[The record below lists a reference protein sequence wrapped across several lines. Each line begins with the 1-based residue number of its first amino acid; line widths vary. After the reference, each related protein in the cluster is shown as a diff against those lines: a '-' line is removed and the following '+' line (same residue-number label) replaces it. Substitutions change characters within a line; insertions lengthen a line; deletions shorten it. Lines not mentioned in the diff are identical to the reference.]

1 MEQAG
6 GTPPARGAQSAMANV
21 TFLSMS
27 LPRAITVSVP
37 DRNRSTLLSL
47 ARRYG
52 VPLRCSCGQRG
63 CDTCA
68 SCAVKVAPVRATRKS
83 AMHLD
88 SDEREALRRA
98 GKLTAAQSRARALVT
113 SSPFWRLACRYVP
126 GGDDVWVA
134 F

>member
-1 MEQAG
+1 MPPG
-6 GTPPARGAQSAMANV
+6 GESNIMANV
-21 TFLSMS
+21 TFLSMALS
-27 LPRAITVSVP
+27 RPVTVSVP
-37 DRNRSTLLSL
+37 EHSRSTLLSL

-52 VPLRCSCGQRG
+52 VPLRCSCGRRG
-63 CDTCA
+63 CDSCA
-68 SCAVKVAPVRATRKS
+68 SCAVKVAPVRPKRRS

-88 SDEREALRRA
+88 SREREALRRA

-113 SSPFWRLACRYVP
+113 RSPFWRLACRYVP